1 MKPLSLKI
9 AWRYLFS
16 KKSTNV
22 INIITGVTMLGMGV
36 GTMALILVLSVFN
49 GFEGL
54 VVSLYSEFNPDL
66 RIESTKL
73 KTFEANEAFFE
84 KVEQVEGIETF
95 SVTLEEKGILKN
107 KENEFIATIKGV
119 DGQFEAVSQL
129 EKNVVRGRYLKPE
142 SREIVV
148 GAGIQSVLRISVE
161 DPLARLIVYLPK
173 RGKTSGLSLNPAS
186 AFNRKEI
193 KPVGT
198 FSIQQSFD
206 NEYVLVPIDFLR
218 DLLDYKK
225 AATYL
230 ELKLKD
236 GADADEVK
244 TALQASLG
252 SDYEVKTR
260 YEQNE
265 LLYKIMQT
273 EKLAVFAILAF
284 ILVIAAFNII
294 GSLSMLVLEKKK
306 DISVLKVLGADA
318 AWIQKLFMLEGF
330 LSAVIGSG
338 AGMFLGLLICMLQIQ
353 FGLVKLQGSGS
364 FVVDAYPVD
373 LQIMDFVLVGVLVCC
388 ISLVAA
394 YLPAR
399 RAGKMRSLRQSD

>member
-36 GTMALILVLSVFN
+36 GTMALVLVLSVFN

-66 RIESTKL
+66 RIESAGL
-73 KTFEANEAFFE
+73 KTFEASNDLFQKIEE
-84 KVEQVEGIETF
+84 INGIKAY

-119 DGQFEAVSQL
+119 DQNFIEVSQL
-129 EKNVVRGRYLKPE
+129 EKNVVRGRYLNTDEK
-142 SREIVV
+142 EIVV
-148 GAGIQSVLRISVE
+148 GSGIQSVLRVSVE

-173 RGKTSGLSLNPAS
+173 RGETSGLSLNPAS

-206 NEYVLVPIDFLR
+206 NEYVLVPISFLR
-218 DLLDYKK
+218 NLLDYKK
-225 AATYL
+225 SATYIELSL
-230 ELKLKD
+230 EESF
-236 GADADEVK
+236 DADEVK
-244 TALQASLG
+244 QDLQNILG
-252 SDYEVKTR
+252 EAFLVKTR

-273 EKLAVFAILAF
+273 EKLAVFVILAF
-284 ILVIAAFNII
+284 ILLIAAFNII
-294 GSLSMLVLEKKK
+294 GSLSMLVLEKRK

-318 AWIQKLFMLEGF
+318 TWVQKLFMLEGF

-338 AGMFLGLLICMLQIQ
+338 VGMFLGFVLCLLQIRY
-353 FGLVKLQGSGS
+353 GLVKLQGSGS

-373 LQIMDFVLVGVLVCC
+373 LQVMDFVTVGVLVCF
-388 ISLVAA
+388 ISLLAA

>member
-22 INIITGVTMLGMGV
+22 INVITGVTMLGMGV

-66 RIESTKL
+66 RIESAKL
-73 KTFEANEAFFE
+73 KTFDADADFLKKIQQIEG
-84 KVEQVEGIETF
+84 VESYSI
-95 SVTLEEKGILKN
+95 TLEEKGILKN
-107 KENEFIATIKGV
+107 KDNEFIATIKGV
-119 DGQFEAVSQL
+119 DDQFEAVSQL
-129 EKNVVRGRYLKPE
+129 EKNIVRGRYLKPE
-142 SREIVV
+142 SKEIVV

-225 AATYL
+225 AATYV
-230 ELKLKD
+230 ELKLKEGV
-236 GADADEVK
+236 GADDVK
-244 TALQASLG
+244 VSIQAMLG

-284 ILVIAAFNII
+284 ILLIAAFNII
-294 GSLSMLVLEKKK
+294 GSLSMLVLEKRK
-306 DISVLKVLGADA
+306 DISILKVLGADA
-318 AWIQKLFMLEGF
+318 GWIRKLFLLEGF

-338 AGMFLGLLICMLQIQ
+338 AGMLLGLIICLLQIK

-364 FVVDAYPVD
+364 FVVNAYPVD
-373 LQIMDFVLVGVLVCC
+373 LQMMDFVTVGVLVCC

-399 RAGKMRSLRQSD
+399 RAGAMRNLRQTE

>member
-1 MKPLSLKI
+1 
-9 AWRYLFS
+9 
-16 KKSTNV
+16 
-22 INIITGVTMLGMGV
+22 MLGMGV
-36 GTMALILVLSVFN
+36 GTMALVLVLSVFN

-66 RIESTKL
+66 RIESAGL
-73 KTFEANEAFFE
+73 KTFEASNDLFQKIEE
-84 KVEQVEGIETF
+84 INGIKAY

-119 DGQFEAVSQL
+119 DQNFIEVSQL
-129 EKNVVRGRYLKPE
+129 EKNVVRGRYLNTDEK
-142 SREIVV
+142 EIVV
-148 GAGIQSVLRISVE
+148 GSGIQSVLRVSVE

-173 RGKTSGLSLNPAS
+173 RGETSGLSLNPAS

-206 NEYVLVPIDFLR
+206 NEYVLVPITFLR
-218 DLLDYKK
+218 NLLDYKK
-225 AATYL
+225 SATYIELSL
-230 ELKLKD
+230 EESF
-236 GADADEVK
+236 DADEVK
-244 TALQASLG
+244 QDLQNILG
-252 SDYEVKTR
+252 EAFLVKTR

-273 EKLAVFAILAF
+273 EKLAVFVILAF
-284 ILVIAAFNII
+284 ILLIAAFNII
-294 GSLSMLVLEKKK
+294 GSLSMLVLEKRK

-318 AWIQKLFMLEGF
+318 AWVQKLFMLEGF

-338 AGMFLGLLICMLQIQ
+338 VGMFLGLVLCLFQIKY
-353 FGLVKLQGSGS
+353 GLVKLQGSGS

-373 LQIMDFVLVGVLVCC
+373 LQVMDFVTVGVLVCF
-388 ISLVAA
+388 ISLLAA